1 MSTTTRTLQNQGH
14 HKVSLFSFVSSRP
27 KETQSH
33 ALIWKEI
40 RDLLVIRLASRRP
53 LSVTK
58 GRRTKVPHLSPFSI
72 KSGQLGTGPDGAVP
86 AAEERTLHHVAPIP
100 LRPPS
105 ASEREERGN
114 QSLGTFAKSPLCL
127 CCERE
132 RPFPQRD
139 HPIPAEIEER
149 GSSARSSGGQMDGL
163 GHLDLGKCQQSQK
176 GEAVAEWTDQELPS
190 ASPTLRA
197 LFTLGPSEHGPA
209 AQVRQRL
216 PS

>member
-58 GRRTKVPHLSPFSI
+58 GRRTKVPPLSPFSI

-114 QSLGTFAKSPLCL
+114 QSLGTFAKSPSASAASESVLFPRGTIL
-127 CCERE
+127 SLQKSRRE
-132 RPFPQRD
+132 G
-139 HPIPAEIEER
+139 AGR
-149 GSSARSSGGQMDGL
+149 GAVVGGRWMDWVIWIWANVSKARREKRWSSGQ
-163 GHLDLGKCQQSQK
+163 
-176 GEAVAEWTDQELPS
+176 TRNF
-190 ASPTLRA
+190 PTLRRRSQHYLLSA
-197 LFTLGPSEHGPA
+197 PPST
-209 AQVRQRL
+209 VRL
-216 PS
+216 PK

>member
-1 MSTTTRTLQNQGH
+1 MA
-14 HKVSLFSFVSSRP
+14 P
-27 KETQSH
+27 
-33 ALIWKEI
+33 IWKEI

-58 GRRTKVPHLSPFSI
+58 GRRTKVPPLSPFSI
-72 KSGQLGTGPDGAVP
+72 KSGQLGTG
-86 AAEERTLHHVAPIP
+86 RTARCRRQRRGHCIML
-100 LRPPS
+100 LQSLSGRRRR

-149 GSSARSSGGQMDGL
+149 GSRARRTAKSSGGQMDGL